1 MDKKI
6 ILVLLIFLVLAIYYC
21 YTHESFTE
29 NFESGSVGTD
39 TTTAITNLGKIA
51 AQLLAGGATV
61 PGNLTVSGEIVTP
74 SKIYGGVIGSRNSKD
89 GFSYQMFATQATDTG
104 VTPSALDLHA
114 YNGSGS
120 WMAHLA
126 AFRNNGTTDLYG
138 PVNTGGKLTVAG
150 RDILAELD
158 ALKAS
163 IAALQA
169 STIKDQDT
177 IDLRNTKRFTPDGR
191 LEYTAPGSGSS
202 VFVAN
207 NSGPLSSENRADYY
221 VSQFRISRN
230 TK

>member
-6 ILVLLIFLVLAIYYC
+6 ILVLLILLVLAIYYC

-29 NFESGSVGTD
+29 NFESGGVGTD
-39 TTTAITNLGKIA
+39 TTTAITNLGNIA
-51 AQLLAGGATV
+51 AQLLAGGNVTI
-61 PGNLTVSGEIVTP
+61 PGNLTLNTNGQNIGIGVDSRNYFRITNNGNKELL
-74 SKIYGGVIGSRNSKD
+74 VIGVGGSD
-89 GFSYQMFATQATDTG
+89 MYFGATTQYGNNIVAG
-104 VTPSALDLHA
+104 GSISAKGIA
-114 YNGSGS
+114 
-120 WMAHLA
+120 
-126 AFRNNGTTDLYG
+126 
-138 PVNTGGKLTVAG
+138 NTGDISTSGKIIAGG
-150 RDILAELD
+150 RDILAEQD